1 MSWLVR
7 WGSWG
12 GELMPYGSTS
22 FERRYRIYD
31 IADYGETIKTWKRTE
46 SGKVVDEQVL
56 VG

>member
-1 MSWLVR
+1 
-7 WGSWG
+7 
-12 GELMPYGSTS
+12 MPYGSTS